1 MKTDT
6 RFFHYIQ
13 LSVFGLLCWFP
24 FSECCSGGT
33 LSASSGTIACPSSG
47 GQYSNNLDVSW
58 SIRPRGVSRIRFSK
72 LDVEPCCD
80 KVLIYESA
88 TSASNSSERFR
99 LVHANATESEFWL
112 NAPFVVRFRSD
123 GSVTK
128 SGFRLSYERQSE
140 SIPAATEIIRQR
152 SGVRRSHPDVGSYRN
167 NYKKAWSIYVP
178 RNSRVFIRFTKFN
191 TESGCDYLRIYSGL
205 VPGYQHTALQAISGN
220 HRILHP
226 SYTFSHSVTLIFT
239 TDGSVVREGFE
250 FEFNVHDHEL
260 LWIFSKWTGMAIGG
274 SKFSFS
280 LLSMD
285 RNVSAR
291 CYLDLECGRQTS
303 EIAMNSTIYSQ
314 RRSAEKL
321 YLFSGI
327 VSDTAVCIRNITCR
341 LRGSGMNELVESTP
355 APDVEPVS
363 LEISLIKPELWSLS
377 DGLIRF
383 RAVSQAECRRV
394 RHRCELRLFNG
405 SAVTAAQVKRQA
417 SQPRISQCVSRVQTD
432 FAVVAELIDTVN
444 STILCYK
451 QAGTVNYSLP
461 VMQLPVREIQWR
473 FPDSAGIT
481 AGAPVRILFTTAA
494 SIRGLSAKCRLH
506 QECGTGTIEIPM
518 RVDRIVST
526 SLGKVFHFFGRWQ
539 RQVCSRNVSCAFSV
553 PGMLDSGEFSELP
566 PVQPTDL
573 QLELINS
580 ELWLL
585 NGAIQFRAVSEHAC
599 HSLRHRCELR
609 LLNGSAVTAVQV
621 KRQGSQPRTSQ
632 CVSRVQTD
640 FAVVAELIDT
650 VNSTILCY
658 KQAGT
663 VNYSLPVMKL
673 PVREIQW
680 RFPDSAGITAGAP
693 VRILFTT
700 AASIRGLSAKCRL
713 HQECGTGTI
722 EIPMRV
728 DRIVSTSL
736 GKVFHFFGR
745 WQRQVCSRNVSCA
758 FSVPGML
765 GSIEFSQ
772 LPPVEPNDLQLKLID
787 PELWL
792 LNGAIQFR
800 AVSEHAC
807 PSVRHRC
814 ELRTATNY
822 SIPAT
827 LIKKDVSKPTGSRC
841 FSSSQFL
848 AFAQPS
854 DVAGS
859 TVRCRLLNGS
869 SALLVLPELGFG
881 ETRLAGVWER
891 PLLAASSTTAVLAII
906 ALVAVVAC
914 FVLMRS
920 GQWPPWKESPDAAV
934 VNESVKMQPT
944 VSNQYYGES
953 AGIPDDSTGVY
964 VT

>member
-33 LSASSGTIACPSSG
+33 LSSSSGTIACPSYG

-80 KVLIYESA
+80 KVLIYENA

-99 LVHANATESEFWL
+99 LVHANVTESEFWL

-123 GSVTK
+123 GSVTR
-128 SGFRLSYERQSE
+128 SGFRLSYERRSV
-140 SIPAATEIIRQR
+140 SIPAATEVIRQR
-152 SGVRRSHPDVGSYRN
+152 SGVRRSHRADVGSYSN

-178 RNSRVFIRFTKFN
+178 RNLSVFIRFTKFD
-191 TESGCDYLRIYSGL
+191 TESGCDYLRIYAGL
-205 VPGYQHTALQAISGN
+205 VPGYQRTALQEISGGQTSF
-220 HRILHP
+220 HP

-239 TDGSVVREGFE
+239 TDSGTVHEGFE
-250 FEFNVHDHEL
+250 FEFGVYYPEFKL
-260 LWIFSKWTGMAIGG
+260 IFSKWTRMAIGG
-274 SKFSFS
+274 SKFSVS
-280 LLSMD
+280 LISLD
-285 RNVSAR
+285 QNVSAR
-291 CYLDLECGRQTS
+291 CYLNLECGSRTS
-303 EIAMNSTIYSQ
+303 EMAMNSTIYSQ
-314 RRSAEKL
+314 RRSAKKL
-321 YLFSGI
+321 FLFSGI

-341 LRGSGMNELVESTP
+341 LRGSGRNELVESTP

-417 SQPRISQCVSRVQTD
+417 SQPRTSQCVSRVQTD

-481 AGAPVRILFTTAA
+481 AGAAVRILFTTAA
-494 SIRGLSAKCRLH
+494 NIRGLSAKCRLH

-518 RVDRIVST
+518 RVDRIVPT
-526 SLGKVFHFFGRWQ
+526 SLGKVFHFFGQWQ
-539 RQVCSRNVSCAFSV
+539 RQVCSRNVSCIFSV
-553 PGMLDSGEFSELP
+553 PGMLDSIEFSE
-566 PVQPTDL
+566 
-573 QLELINS
+573 
-580 ELWLL
+580 
-585 NGAIQFRAVSEHAC
+585 
-599 HSLRHRCELR
+599 
-609 LLNGSAVTAVQV
+609 
-621 KRQGSQPRTSQ
+621 
-632 CVSRVQTD
+632 
-640 FAVVAELIDT
+640 
-650 VNSTILCY
+650 
-658 KQAGT
+658 
-663 VNYSLPVMKL
+663 
-673 PVREIQW
+673 
-680 RFPDSAGITAGAP
+680 
-693 VRILFTT
+693 
-700 AASIRGLSAKCRL
+700 
-713 HQECGTGTI
+713 
-722 EIPMRV
+722 
-728 DRIVSTSL
+728 
-736 GKVFHFFGR
+736 
-745 WQRQVCSRNVSCA
+745 
-758 FSVPGML
+758 
-765 GSIEFSQ
+765 
-772 LPPVEPNDLQLKLID
+772 LPPVEPNDLQLELIN
-787 PELWL
+787 PKLWL

-827 LIKKDVSKPTGSRC
+827 LIKKDVSKPTGTQC
-841 FSSSQFL
+841 FSSVMSQFL

-869 SALLVLPELGFG
+869 SALLVLPELGF
-881 ETRLAGVWER
+881 ETRLAEVWER

-920 GQWPPWKESPDAAV
+920 GRWPPWKESPDASV
-934 VNESVKMQPT
+934 VNESMKMQTT